1 MKSHCFTRV
10 FVLGIVLFQ
19 AALGTPAFA
28 AGKAKT
34 PTSGAPVAKKI
45 LAIDNIQDVQID
57 VPTSDTNGPGF
68 YDFGTGLQSS
78 LVNALA
84 TKYNF
89 AGTNPASAELRANV
103 ATPAAG
109 GPIDGWPYQT
119 IVPIATLNFNVT
131 ALVFRSGGGGDS
143 MFYGFDEHFR
153 TIYNDGSGK
162 LINEFPLSPIDFQ
175 QGQFDASFN
184 DRGTA
189 PFDSQG
195 GLDLGE
201 GFQLDA
207 LVAWVGAKW
216 ASYHSEIRMQVTM
229 DAPLVGRHE
238 VKEISVNGHG
248 FFFDIV
254 GGYLQFSGEIG
265 VARKDAMTVAF
276 NNAFAGSSNV
286 IDTWM
291 AGLPHTAYLYQVV
304 SPTVIEL
311 NTGLNSNVPVGTKF
325 SVVGNPSLVLEVT
338 QMAQSGSVAKLDAGN
353 ISQLQAGMTLI
364 ESTTAAA
371 PQLAQLSQNSMVA
384 AASSSASGPV
394 PVAAETVNLPKTDL
408 PKADYSG
415 VSGLQI
421 DWGQAFLK
429 SLVEF
434 PLLPYRIWRYFQYDE
449 SYHGTAAQ
457 IAAQDPAP
465 PSQDYV
471 DDVTPRASAADES
484 SAGTSAKKDS
494 ADTSLSEGA
503 LAWSQKARSQAWANQ
518 IGLNQAPV
526 ESASSQSGQPG
537 GAPVVVAIIDSGV
550 DYNHPALR
558 DSIWKNPAPFVDPLG
573 RSDTFSWDFISGD
586 ARPYDDLY
594 RGTETAS
601 ALLAVAPEAIIMPV
615 KAFNP
620 WGVTSSAALYGS
632 FQYAVDHGAQ
642 IIVCS
647 WATRRETQTMQLAV
661 QYARDHGVLVVAAA
675 GDRGDDMS
683 KAGNAAYPATLS
695 KTFDNVLTVA
705 GVDSTDKLVQVS
717 AHYSN
722 FDPTSVQIAA
732 PGENIQVADP
742 RSHSSSQTS
751 TGLAAAMVAGQVVRN
766 LTAASASHGAVGTY
780 HDWIKLVLSQADV
793 VPSLSTAV
801 QGGLRLHVR

>member
-1 MKSHCFTRV
+1 MKSHPVVRV
-10 FVLGIVLFQ
+10 FVLGGAILLQ
-19 AALGTPAFA
+19 SAICLSAYG
-28 AGKAKT
+28 AGKAK
-34 PTSGAPVAKKI
+34 APAASATVVKKVLSI
-45 LAIDNIQDVQID
+45 SDIPNVQID
-57 VPTSDTNGPGF
+57 VPISDTNGPGF
-68 YDFGTGLQSS
+68 YDFGPELQAA
-78 LVNALA
+78 LINALE

-89 AGTNPASAELRANV
+89 AQTPRSNV
-103 ATPAAG
+103 AALATTVAPPSSTDGPIAPWTGPLVPAA
-109 GPIDGWPYQT
+109 
-119 IVPIATLNFNVT
+119 TLSFHVT

-175 QGQFDASFN
+175 QGQFDAAFN

-254 GGYLQFSGEIG
+254 AGYLQFSGEIG
-265 VARKDAMTVAF
+265 LARKDAMTVAF
-276 NNAFAGSSNV
+276 NNAFAGSSTV

-291 AGLPHTAYLYQVV
+291 KTLPQTAYLYGVI
-304 SPTVIEL
+304 SPTEIL
-311 NTGLNSNVPVGTKF
+311 LDTGSKSNVPVGTHF
-325 SVVGNPSLVLEVT
+325 TVAGHPELVLEVT
-338 QMAQSGSVAKLDAGN
+338 QAVDSGSVAKLDSGN
-353 ISQLQAGMTLI
+353 VSALQVGMTLV
-364 ESTTAAA
+364 ESTAVAA
-371 PQLAQLSQNSMVA
+371 PQLAQVAQNSMVA
-384 AASSSASGPV
+384 SAAV
-394 PVAAETVNLPKTDL
+394 PVAAETVNLPKTNL

-449 SYHGTAAQ
+449 SFHGTSAQ
-457 IAAQDPAP
+457 IAAQEPV
-465 PSQDYV
+465 PSNQDYV
-471 DDVTPRASAADES
+471 DDVTPRPGSSSNSPENLSDEASVN
-484 SAGTSAKKDS
+484 KDGVDS
-494 ADTSLSEGA
+494 SLSAGA
-503 LAWSQKARSQAWANQ
+503 LAWSAKARSQAWAKQ

-526 ESASSQSGQPG
+526 ESASSQLGQTG
-537 GAPVVVAIIDSGV
+537 GAPVLVAIIDSGV

-558 DSIWKNPAPFVDPLG
+558 DSIWVNPTPFVDPLG
-573 RSDTFSWDFISGD
+573 HSDTLGWDFISGD
-586 ARPYDDLY
+586 QRPYDDLY
-594 RGTETAS
+594 RGTEVAS

-620 WGVTSSAALYGS
+620 WGVTSSAALYAS
-632 FQYAVDHGAQ
+632 FEYAVDHGAQ

-647 WATRRETQTMQLAV
+647 WATRRETTTMQAAV

-705 GVDSTDKLVQVS
+705 GVDSNDKLVQVS
-717 AHYSN
+717 AHFSN
-722 FDPTSVQIAA
+722 FDPSSVQIAA

-751 TGLAAAMVAGQVVRN
+751 TGLAAAIVAGQVVRN
-766 LTAASASHGAVGTY
+766 LTSASASHGAAGTY